1 MPEYISIMEKK
12 ELALNL
18 IKGLFLVGV
27 TGYFFYRSVVITI
40 MFIPAIYP
48 YLIHKGKEYKRSKN
62 NLLLLQFKDMLGSVG
77 SSVQAGYSLENA
89 FIEAERDMRRL
100 HGDDA
105 VIVKELNNIKS
116 GIENNYSITVL
127 IRDFS
132 KRYEL
137 EEIDSFASI
146 LQTGKKAGGN
156 MNKIMNSYIRII
168 EEKTAVLQ
176 EIDTMTASRRFEQKI
191 MNVVPFFIIFYVE
204 LTSKG
209 FFDILYHN
217 LFGNLVM
224 TVTLGIYLLSVY
236 MAERMTDISI

>member
-1 MPEYISIMEKK
+1 
-12 ELALNL
+12 
-18 IKGLFLVGV
+18 
-27 TGYFFYRSVVITI
+27 
-40 MFIPAIYP
+40 
-48 YLIHKGKEYKRSKN
+48 
-62 NLLLLQFKDMLGSVG
+62 
-77 SSVQAGYSLENA
+77 
-89 FIEAERDMRRL
+89 
-100 HGDDA
+100 
-105 VIVKELNNIKS
+105 
-116 GIENNYSITVL
+116 
-127 IRDFS
+127 
-132 KRYEL
+132 
-137 EEIDSFASI
+137 
-146 LQTGKKAGGN
+146 